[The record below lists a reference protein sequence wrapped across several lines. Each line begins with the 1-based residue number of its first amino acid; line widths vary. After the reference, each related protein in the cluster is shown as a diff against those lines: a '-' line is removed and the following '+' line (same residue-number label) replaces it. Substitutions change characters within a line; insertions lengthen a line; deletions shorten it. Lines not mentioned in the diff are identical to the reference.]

1 MAEPAANGL
10 LVSNESNLLMS
21 SHRHADQRHAH
32 GRSGRGGGLVNH
44 NINQISVQNVE
55 NQEEVEREEW
65 RRVHEAVEYAEIRE
79 RNKVRIKTNV
89 NKKDVQ
95 VRDDY
100 PHDNPKEKK
109 IFKFYCPICLRY
121 FNTVLISSCCD
132 NYICRF
138 CIGDM
143 AKKAKHDPKF

>member
-1 MAEPAANGL
+1 M
-10 LVSNESNLLMS
+10 
-21 SHRHADQRHAH
+21 
-32 GRSGRGGGLVNH
+32 
-44 NINQISVQNVE
+44 E
-55 NQEEVEREEW
+55 NQEEAEREEW

-100 PHDNPKEKK
+100 PHDNPEEKK